1 MVWVAGIDVGASYT
15 KVVIADDEGHV
26 ASRAMVRT
34 GFRLDEAAYEAF
46 SLALEEAGLQR
57 EDVSYIVS
65 TGNGRAQ
72 VSFRDAHCTDLTAC
86 AYGAWFFYPET
97 RTVLD
102 VAGQS
107 MKAIK
112 LSEDG
117 RVLGFRLNDKCAA
130 GTGAFLEKTAY
141 YMGYDIQ
148 ELGELATTSTNPVT
162 ISSVCAVFA
171 EAEVINHV
179 TAGVAPADIMQ
190 GAILSL
196 VDRSIQLL
204 KRVGLVPQVTVSG
217 GIMRFTSMRKV
228 LEEKLGLQVNF
239 LPDGAVQFTTALGA
253 AMLGHRRL
261 QRLGLGARRVAT

>member
-102 VAGQS
+102 VGGQS

-117 RVLGFRLNDKCAA
+117 RVLSWRR
-130 GTGAFLEKTAY
+130 
-141 YMGYDIQ
+141 Q
-148 ELGELATTSTNPVT
+148 PTTWDT
-162 ISSVCAVFA
+162 ISKS
-171 EAEVINHV
+171 
-179 TAGVAPADIMQ
+179 
-190 GAILSL
+190 
-196 VDRSIQLL
+196 
-204 KRVGLVPQVTVSG
+204 
-217 GIMRFTSMRKV
+217 
-228 LEEKLGLQVNF
+228 
-239 LPDGAVQFTTALGA
+239 
-253 AMLGHRRL
+253 
-261 QRLGLGARRVAT
+261 